1 MRKDEEIKEKVKEA
15 YSARWSSTDRC
26 FQPQEAED
34 SASCSCCNVSR
45 QDAASPEVAHRL
57 LMEELAPKD
66 GMKVLDVGSGS
77 GETVLGIAEKVAAT
91 GRAVGLDFSEEA
103 VSLAMENMRKAGL
116 EAIAEFRVGEAE
128 SLPFEDGTFDAVISE
143 CVVCLVPDKQRVLE
157 EKVRVLKHGGRVI
170 MHDVVS
176 RAEMP
181 EVLRNDP
188 TLYCQCIGGAVE
200 IVDEYKLM
208 MERAGLKDIKVIDC
222 TRGVGTKL
230 NSLIISAA
238 VRLESDDQFGQVVD
252 FVRKGGVGY
261 ALFVGTKP

>member
-1 MRKDEEIKEKVKEA
+1 MRKGEEIKKQVKET
-15 YSARWSSTDRC
+15 YSARWSIAESC
-26 FQPQEAED
+26 CQPIED
-34 SASCSCCNVSR
+34 DDSCSCCGEVSR
-45 QDAASPEVAHRL
+45 QEAASPDVAHRL
-57 LMEELAPKD
+57 LMEKLAPRD
-66 GMKVLDVGSGS
+66 GMNVLDVGSGS
-77 GETVLGIAEKVAAT
+77 GETVLGIAEKVAPT
-91 GRAVGLDFSEEA
+91 GRAVGVDFSEEA

-116 EAIAEFRVGEAE
+116 EAVAEFRVGEAE

-176 RAEMP
+176 RVEMP
-181 EVLRNDP
+181 EALRNDP
-188 TLYCQCIGGAVE
+188 TLYCQCVGGAVE
-200 IVDEYKLM
+200 IDKYKAM
-208 MERAGLKDIKVIDC
+208 MEKAGLKDIKVIDC
-222 TRGVGTKL
+222 TRGVGTKM
-230 NSLIISAA
+230 NSFIISAA